1 MPLKPRHKRR
11 ILWTTISI
19 IGAALFALI
28 IVPPMWNLNSLKP
41 KIQEFILKQ
50 TGISAQIHGN
60 VNFSLLGKTT
70 IIAHNIS
77 IPNGVISSCEFSVP
91 LSGIFDISTANI
103 SGKIVI
109 NGASLSANKITPYD
123 TDANIIIKDSKIKF
137 LNKEYDII
145 SADLSKKRV
154 DAIIKTDQHKY
165 KITSINNKFDI
176 KNKNNNLSISGT
188 LFPNGTSIAH
198 ITINAQDINR
208 WFEFEKPKI
217 KTGFPITADI
227 TWDGGYGLE
236 FTNISANGISGTI
249 ILNNDGYKIIK
260 LTNENAD
267 YDMSF
272 ILQDPEILKNASFNL
287 DFYGKIKF
295 LDKKFRHLYV
305 NTIGSNKEI
314 RINKIIADDITITD
328 GIIDSNGAHNLIISF
343 VENSKKTSCEF
354 SGTPTDWSCSKF
366 SFNDKIFGNINVQ
379 KNKFIANISSNESIP
394 DLQTII
400 DSTKRFGNNG
410 IVNFNFKNMSGKM
423 TITDGKISTKYKF
436 VVGKKLDW
444 INLNLQFLPDFMKT
458 ETGNFVWQ
466 DDTMIFVPDSKT
478 WNLSI
483 KNNYFYISG
492 DNFKKSFDKL
502 DLQSLQNLSYV
513 ISGNYEHGN
522 ISDLTIQIAQHK
534 FVGSATKDSITLKS
548 EFLNLDS
555 FISPQFVDNF
565 ESLSFFVN
573 DPITIPFDLNTKISL
588 STKTLIYKGEKYN
601 NFVYSLKPNTQT
613 FSITD
618 SDRGNLLATITKDNI
633 KYAINIQLNKF
644 KWDEKLLKSDMPL
657 NVSDSSITAEIKL
670 KTYGKIA
677 HDIINNINGTFDATF
692 DGGVLYGLGF
702 ESFYA
707 SAQNINILNAEYALS
722 KALNGGTTPIK
733 QMRII
738 GTYDMGNIK
747 TTVPLTLSMRHT
759 DVTGNFEIKDNK
771 MFAQLQLI
779 LRGTSPSPAP
789 IELTIYE
796 NNYRE
801 YSLSDIMTNFDAEY
815 MRSFTRSHNKF

>member
-11 ILWTTISI
+11 ILWTIISS
-19 IGAALFALI
+19 IGAVLFALI
-28 IVPPMWNLNSLKP
+28 IVPPMWHLNSLKP
-41 KIQEFILKQ
+41 KIQDFIFKQ

-77 IPNGVISSCEFSVP
+77 VPNGVISSCEFSIP
-91 LSGIFDISTANI
+91 LSGIFNISTADI
-103 SGKIVI
+103 SGKMTI
-109 NGASLSANKITPYD
+109 NGASLSVNKITPFD
-123 TDANIIIKDSKIKF
+123 LNTNVIVKDSKIKF

-145 SADLSKKRV
+145 SANLSKERV
-154 DAIIKTDQHKY
+154 NAIIKTDQHRY
-165 KITSINNKFDI
+165 QITSIKNKFDI
-176 KNKNNNLSISGT
+176 KNKNNSLSISGT
-188 LFPNGTSIAH
+188 LFPNGTSVAH
-198 ITINAQDINR
+198 ININAQDINR

-217 KTGFPITADI
+217 TARFPITADI
-227 TWDGGYGLE
+227 IWDGAYGLE
-236 FTNISANGISGTI
+236 FSNISANGISGTI

-260 LTNENAD
+260 LTNKNAD

-272 ILQDPEILKNASFNL
+272 ILKDPEILKNASFNL

-295 LDKKFRHLYV
+295 LDKKFKHLYV

-314 RINKIIADDITITD
+314 KINKITADDINITD
-328 GIIDSNGAHNLIISF
+328 GIIDYNGAHNLIISF
-343 VENSKKTSCEF
+343 LENGKETTCEF
-354 SGTPTDWSCSKF
+354 SGTPNDWSCSKF
-366 SFNDKIFGNINVQ
+366 SFDNKIFGNINVQ
-379 KNKFIANISSNESIP
+379 KNKFIATISSNESIP
-394 DLQTII
+394 DLQVII

-423 TITDGKISTKYKF
+423 NIIDGKASVKYNF
-436 VVGKKLDW
+436 IVGKKLNW
-444 INLNLQFLPDFMKT
+444 INPDLQFLPDFMKT
-458 ETGNFVWQ
+458 ETGNFIWQ
-466 DDTMIFVPDSKT
+466 DNTMIFVPDSKT

-483 KNNYFYISG
+483 KDNYFYISG
-492 DNFKKSFDKL
+492 DNFKKWFDKL
-502 DLQSLQNLSYV
+502 DLQSLQNLSYIV
-513 ISGNYEHGN
+513 SGNYEHGN

-565 ESLSFFVN
+565 ESLSFFIN
-573 DPITIPFDLNTKISL
+573 DPITIPFDLDTKISL
-588 STKTLIYKGEKYN
+588 STKVLIYKGEKYN
-601 NFVYSLKPNTQT
+601 NFVYSLKPDIQT

-618 SDRGNLLATITKDNI
+618 SDRGNLLANITKDNI

-670 KTYGKIA
+670 QTYGKIA
-677 HDIINNINGTFDATF
+677 HDIINNLTGTFDATF
-692 DGGVLYGLGF
+692 DGGVLYGLGT
-702 ESFYA
+702 ENFYA
-707 SAQNINILNAEYALS
+707 SAQNINILNAEYAIS
-722 KALNGGTTPIK
+722 RALNGGSTPIK

-738 GTYDMGNIK
+738 GTYNMGDIQ

-759 DVTGNFEIKDNK
+759 DVIGNFEIKNNK
-771 MFAQLQLI
+771 MFAKLKLV

-789 IELTIYE
+789 IELTIYD

-801 YSLSDIMTNFDAEY
+801 YSLSEIMTNFDAEY
-815 MRSFTRSHNKF
+815 MRSFVKSHNKF